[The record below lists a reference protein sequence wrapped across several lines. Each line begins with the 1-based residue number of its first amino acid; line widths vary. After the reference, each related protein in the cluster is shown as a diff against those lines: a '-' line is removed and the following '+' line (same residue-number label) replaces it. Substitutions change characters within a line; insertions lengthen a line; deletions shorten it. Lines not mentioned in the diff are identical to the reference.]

1 MGKADTGNKSFVLQ
15 SLLQHISFWL
25 DRYLYTPNDSQEIL
39 VQKKIWWFINSLG
52 LPMLFL
58 MSYLLGNSEGKI
70 IVGINIFF
78 ALAMIGSLF
87 VFHFHKRDIE
97 NFALFTQLTIIILTS
112 LKVFLMGGIIHG
124 GGAVFVGLLGPLYAL
139 VLPSKKRSV
148 IIFLFYLLLMIIASF
163 VQPESSDRNILY
175 YYFLG
180 FSLSAIMAFSMLF
193 YYTNRLEKLKNE
205 EKRRM
210 AELDEMKTNFYTAIA
225 HELRTPLTLI
235 LGKSGQMKKVL
246 KGFEEDFEMIERNGR
261 NLLNLSQQILD
272 LSKLEAKQLPIHL
285 QQQDLVVYIK
295 YLLES
300 FHPITTAK
308 GMNIIFNAVPGTLY
322 MDFDEDKVRMI
333 LSNLISNA
341 IKFSEPDT
349 DIEVYL
355 SLECAELE
363 QVKIKV
369 TDHGIGIPADHV
381 SRVFDRYFQVEQH
394 RVRHEEGSGLG
405 LALTWELVKLLGG
418 KITLQ
423 SEVNIGSSFSFWLP
437 VTRKAIIKQPLFDL
451 EPFADEE
458 EITLET
464 GVPVF
469 KHVERLKL
477 LLVEDNSDVISYMK
491 SVLTQYEIYTAE
503 NGKTGFEYAIDLIP
517 DLVISDVMMPLEDGF
532 SLCKRLK
539 EDLRT
544 SHIPVIL
551 LTARADQ
558 SSRLVGLDAG
568 ADAYLEKP
576 FDPEELELRIRKLT
590 ALRKT
595 LQKRYSGMVFGFPL
609 SLPKNPAYI
618 KEDRFMEK
626 FVQSIDNHMVDEE
639 FGIDTLCNDLA
650 MSRSKLYR
658 KFSALTNLTVHQ
670 FIRKFKLNRSQHLL
684 RTTNLNVSEVA
695 FHTGFKNLSHFS
707 RIYTEEFGFSPQKEK
722 KDKAGIP
729 TQ

>member
-1 MGKADTGNKSFVLQ
+1 
-15 SLLQHISFWL
+15 
-25 DRYLYTPNDSQEIL
+25 
-39 VQKKIWWFINSLG
+39 
-52 LPMLFL
+52 
-58 MSYLLGNSEGKI
+58 
-70 IVGINIFF
+70 
-78 ALAMIGSLF
+78 
-87 VFHFHKRDIE
+87 
-97 NFALFTQLTIIILTS
+97 
-112 LKVFLMGGIIHG
+112 
-124 GGAVFVGLLGPLYAL
+124 
-139 VLPSKKRSV
+139 
-148 IIFLFYLLLMIIASF
+148 
-163 VQPESSDRNILY
+163 
-175 YYFLG
+175 
-180 FSLSAIMAFSMLF
+180 
-193 YYTNRLEKLKNE
+193 
-205 EKRRM
+205 
-210 AELDEMKTNFYTAIA
+210 
-225 HELRTPLTLI
+225 
-235 LGKSGQMKKVL
+235 MKKVL

-308 GMNIIFNAVPGTLY
+308 GMNINFNAVPGTLF

-349 DIEVYL
+349 DIEVSL
-355 SLECAELE
+355 SLECAESE

-381 SRVFDRYFQVEQH
+381 PRVFDRYFQVEQH
-394 RVRHEEGSGLG
+394 RIRHEEGSGLG

-437 VTRKAIIKQPLFDL
+437 VTRNSIIKQPLFDL

-464 GVPVF
+464 GVPVC
-469 KHVERLKL
+469 KHAERLKL

-595 LQKRYSGMVFGFPL
+595 LQKRYSGMIFGFPL
-609 SLPKNPAYI
+609 SLPKNPAFA